1 MITNAAKTK
10 MYIVSIPHY
19 PLFVKWGFA
28 VDCKRSVKGLLPKK
42 IPVSAHTGNRNI
54 YVLRTFIS
62 IHKIFVNE
70 VFYRTLRNRLVGLS
84 DVR

>member
-1 MITNAAKTK
+1 MYGYSITN
-10 MYIVSIPHY
+10 Y
-19 PLFVKWGFA
+19 PIFVKRDFA

-62 IHKIFVNE
+62 IYKIFVNE
-70 VFYRTLRNRLVGLS
+70 VFYRTLRNHLAGLG